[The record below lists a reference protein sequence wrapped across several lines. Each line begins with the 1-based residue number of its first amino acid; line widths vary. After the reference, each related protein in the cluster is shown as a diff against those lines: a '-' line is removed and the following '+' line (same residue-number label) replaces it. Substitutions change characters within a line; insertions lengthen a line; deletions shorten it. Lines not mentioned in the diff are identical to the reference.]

1 MKSRLGQSQIDLRF
15 QEVRWPVARL
25 PGKRTRKGLRIHT
38 WNFGYWVLGVVK
50 LI

>member
-1 MKSRLGQSQIDLRF
+1 MKSRLDIANRSEF